1 MKWMFALVAV
11 MGLAVSGCQ
20 SGGEGGLPPERSTS
34 TVSGYSVDAIIRNG
48 TIKVFGLN
56 SDATKGEFLGSTTTD
71 ENGYYELSLRS
82 VSLPVLI
89 EVTGGTYIEEAS
101 GKVITLATGDVLRAI
116 TFYESGE
123 PLSVMVTP
131 LTNLAAGLVVYKVGQ
146 GVSLNN
152 AIVESSTAI
161 SSYVGFDILDT
172 VPRDVTNPVNYGYA
186 LDDGMRYGLFT
197 AAISSWTK
205 HAGEENLQSPHTI
218 YTSIRLASI
227 MYDDISSDG
236 LLDGKKV
243 TGEGADQSIAGLSYG
258 AVPLGPNVYRSEF
271 ANHML
276 TVVSD
281 TSINKTGLVLTDLL
295 PDAQAIANSG
305 HRMFTDLPPQP
316 IDKDA
321 PRISQIDPEGQ
332 WYSGAINY
340 EVKVSDFVGVA
351 EVTFDIDGDVIG
363 LAPDPSTPSVPIITD
378 QYSDGEH
385 YIGVRARD
393 FMGNEA
399 YEQFLVNF
407 NSTGP
412 VINVTVPAITNQ
424 ASYEMAGTWEGFGVA
439 LDYLSVQGNQAVIN
453 SDGTWSA
460 TVDLAAGSNVIP
472 IETMDEL
479 GNKTELEYVV
489 DLDQSQPKVT
499 VIYSDAFFS
508 LGGGDTFVESL
519 KFAEDETYPLYIS
532 ADKVRLN
539 GLTLNTSV
547 MFENGIPNIEYQ
559 VSDPIVNGVAT
570 PADELTVEIRY
581 SRGGEVLA
589 DWHPAQLTPHFGKS
603 NYMVALVEE
612 TLAEGWHLTGPLEQH
627 LIEARITDHAGNVR
641 KEKFNFLAEVYPVA
655 SDESVTVSEQWPAL
669 TETSFAQRGSLYGQS
684 GVRVVDYQYQNNSPF
699 DQFIQITDEG
709 HHYVES
715 TAERVVRK
723 HNVRHV
729 TASDSKVVPYDRLEF
744 PYFGDLLYAC
754 QQYQH
759 VTVSVSPHSGNEGT
773 FWVVCDPGEE
783 WGHKTTLTYGDYQE
797 IKSDNLS
804 PAENTEWIAGEEHEI
819 MANKWYH
826 RTRSW
831 YESEPGYPKN
841 VVTEFTESAS
851 FDTADIQVF
860 DEAGNARAAV
870 SGWYKVMAGER
881 VNIVKYVDTP
891 ILPLHTDI
899 EVADLASF
907 ASYNYKTYDKSVSWK
922 IDGTLDISVIHG
934 NSFNMLA
941 SMPRLALSEGRG
953 SITHGIAR

>member
-48 TIKVFGLN
+48 TIKVYGLN

-82 VSLPVLI
+82 ASLPVLI

-131 LTNLAAGLVVYKVGQ
+131 LTNLAAGFVVYKVGQ
-146 GVSLNN
+146 GVNLNN

-172 VPRDVTNPVNYGYA
+172 VPRDVTNPINYGYS

-243 TGEGADQSIAGLSYG
+243 TGDDQNQSIAGLSYG

-281 TSINKTGLVLTDLL
+281 TNINKTGLVLTDLL

-305 HRMFTDLPPQP
+305 HRMFTDVPPQP

-351 EVTFDIDGDVIG
+351 EVTFDIDGEVIG
-363 LAPDPSTPSVPIITD
+363 LASDPSAPSVPIITD
-378 QYSDGEH
+378 QYGDGEH

-399 YEQFLVNF
+399 YQKLLVNF

-424 ASYEMAGTWEGFGVA
+424 ADYEMTGTWEGFGVD

-460 TVDLAAGSNVIP
+460 TVELAPGSNVIP

-479 GNKTELEYVV
+479 GNKTEIESVV
-489 DLDQSQPKVT
+489 DLDQNPPNVT
-499 VIYSDAFFS
+499 AIYSDALYS
-508 LGGGDTFVESL
+508 LGGGQTFSESL
-519 KFAEDETYPLYIS
+519 RTATDEIYPLYIR
-532 ADKVRLN
+532 ADKVKLN
-539 GLTLNTSV
+539 GLSLNTAV
-547 MFENGIPNIEYQ
+547 MFENGVPNVEYH
-559 VSDPIVNGVAT
+559 VSDTVINGVVT
-570 PADELTVEIRY
+570 PAEELNVEIRY
-581 SRGGEVLA
+581 SREGKVLA
-589 DWHPAQLTPHFGKS
+589 DWRPAQRTPFPGNSH
-603 NYMVALVEE
+603 YMVALAEE
-612 TLAEGWHLTGPLEQH
+612 TLAQGWHYTTPQEKH
-627 LIEARITDHAGNVR
+627 LVEVRITDNAGNVR
-641 KEKFNFLAEVYPVA
+641 KETFNFRVEIYPAA
-655 SDESVTVSEQWPAL
+655 SDDSVTISEQWPDL

-699 DQFIQITDEG
+699 DQFIQITDNSL
-709 HHYVES
+709 HYVES
-715 TAERVVRK
+715 TVEKAIRK
-723 HNVRHV
+723 HNARIV
-729 TASDSKVVPYDRLEF
+729 TAFDSKVVPYDRLEF
-744 PYFGDLLYAC
+744 VYGGDPAIAC
-754 QQYQH
+754 EQYH
-759 VTVSVSPHSGNEGT
+759 HTIVHASPHPNQQGLFMVT
-773 FWVVCDPGEE
+773 CDPGDE
-783 WGHKTTLTYGDYQE
+783 WGQTSTLTYGDYQE
-797 IKSDNLS
+797 IESENLS
-804 PAENTEWIAGEEHEI
+804 PAENTEWVAGEEHEI
-819 MANKWYH
+819 IANKWYH
-826 RTRSW
+826 RSRSW

-841 VVTEFTESAS
+841 VISEFTESAS

-860 DEAGNARAAV
+860 DEAGNARTAV
-870 SGWYKVMAGER
+870 TGWYKVMAGER
-881 VNIVKYVDTP
+881 VNVVKYVDTP
-891 ILPLHTDI
+891 ILPQYSDVG
-899 EVADLASF
+899 VADLESF
-907 ASYNYKTYDKSVSWK
+907 ASYNYKTYDKSVSWEL
-922 IDGTLDISVIHG
+922 DGSLAISVIHG

-941 SMPRLALSEGRG
+941 SMPRLALSGESG
-953 SITHGIAR
+953 SITHTIAR